1 MLTVAIWAIE
11 VFALLLLIRVAAKFK
26 TSSYQVLLHAGCASV
41 EQ

>member
-11 VFALLLLIRVAAKFK
+11 VFALLLLIRVASKFK
-26 TSSYQVLLHAGCASV
+26 TSSYQVLLHAGCGSG